1 MFCLNAK
8 KRPWGLEIQGFARP
22 FSLNKINK
30 NTFLVCDMDLN
41 AVVRFDYKECWFDVN
56 FGSSGWSKKHAF
68 GNILSEVKGFE
79 TGKVFNGP
87 HSVLSGSDDQLFV
100 LCYYDSTLWSL
111 KGKTPA
117 KKLCLDQCIGG
128 PATIT
133 RMNENLIAVTNY
145 GFNSIAWFDN
155 KFNYL
160 GRMGF
165 DKQKGTR
172 VFDKEKGQL
181 LPTSSLG
188 GFDRPHMIQSLS
200 DKGFVIADS
209 WNNRVVKCDYS
220 PFELEKILNSSDSV
234 LDKYVDEFR
243 GLDVPVS
250 VDVNKN
256 GEILVCCWKNN
267 SLVIIDEVGK
277 RTPYNGLI
285 DLKKPYHAVF
295 NNGGAAIADSH
306 NSRVLLI
313 DDVTQLF

>member
-1 MFCLNAK
+1 M
-8 KRPWGLEIQGFARP
+8 
-22 FSLNKINK
+22 
-30 NTFLVCDMDLN
+30 
-41 AVVRFDYKECWFDVN
+41 
-56 FGSSGWSKKHAF
+56 
-68 GNILSEVKGFE
+68 E

-87 HSVLSGSDDQLFV
+87 HSVLSGLDDQLFV

-111 KGKTPA
+111 KGETPA
-117 KKLCLDQCIGG
+117 KKLDLNQCIGG

-165 DKQKGTR
+165 DKQKGAR

-200 DKGFVIADS
+200 NKGFAIADS
-209 WNNRVVKCDYS
+209 WNNRVVKCDCS
-220 PFELEKILNSSDSV
+220 PFELEELLNSSDSV
-234 LDKYVDEFR
+234 LDKCVDEFR
-243 GLDVPVS
+243 K
-250 VDVNKN
+250 NK
-256 GEILVCCWKNN
+256 

-277 RTPYNGLI
+277 RTLYNGLI

-295 NNGGAAIADSH
+295 NNGGVAIADSH

-313 DDVTQLF
+313 DDVTHVF